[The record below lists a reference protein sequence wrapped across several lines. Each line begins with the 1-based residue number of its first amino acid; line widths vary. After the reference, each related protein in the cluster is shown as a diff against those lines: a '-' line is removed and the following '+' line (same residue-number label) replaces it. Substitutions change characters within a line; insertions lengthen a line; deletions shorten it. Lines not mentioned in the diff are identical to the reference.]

1 MATITSEL
9 DYEFSEFDDEMLI
22 CVNITGGDEMCPVE
36 FDVSIILNITR
47 TSDCKYLCIH
57 H

>member
-36 FDVSIILNITR
+36 FNVSIILNITR